1 MEILITND
9 DGWGAKG
16 IMTLVRLMETFGH
29 VTVVAPGTV
38 QSGKSNA
45 ITFDHLLLH
54 EIERT
59 DKHVVYTTNGTPSD
73 CVKLAIHIIYKG
85 GKPDLL
91 VSGINHGSNAAINV
105 IYSGTMG
112 AVFVGAENGIR
123 SIGFSLDSY
132 DPDADF
138 SFMEPYI
145 VQIVNEVLKDTLNFK
160 LSNQAATLNSKLS
173 TLNSKDKYGL
183 CWNVNA
189 PVGEIKGV
197 RLTRQCQGYWDEEVA
212 TIEDEEGGV
221 YYKLGGQFCNTE
233 PDAEDTDEWALH
245 HGYIAITPSTVD
257 TTHLIYYV

>member
-16 IMTLVRLMETFGH
+16 IMTLVRIMETFGH
-29 VTVVAPGTV
+29 VTIVAPGTV

-45 ITFDHLLLH
+45 ITFDQLLLH

-73 CVKLAIHIIYKG
+73 CVKLAMHIVYKG
-85 GKPDLL
+85 RKPDLL
-91 VSGINHGSNAAINV
+91 VSGINHGSNSAINV

-138 SFMEPYI
+138 SHFEPYI
-145 VQIVNEVLKDTLNFK
+145 VQIVQSLTA
-160 LSNQAATLNSKLS
+160 QAVAESQP
-173 TLNSKDKYGL
+173 YGL

-189 PVGEIKGV
+189 PVGEIKGI
-197 RLTRQCQGYWDEEVA
+197 RITRQCQGYWDEEVV
-212 TIEDEEGGV
+212 TMEDEEGGV
-221 YYKLGGQFCNTE
+221 YYKLGGQFCNSE
-233 PDAEDTDEWALH
+233 PDAEDTDEWAIH
-245 HGYIAITPSTVD
+245 HGYIAITPSTID
-257 TTHLIYYV
+257 TTFKGVLSWKIDT

>member
-16 IMTLVRLMETFGH
+16 LMTLLRVMETFGH
-29 VTVVAPGTV
+29 VTVVAPGTA

-45 ITFDHLLLH
+45 ITFDHLLMN

-59 DKHVVYTTNGTPSD
+59 DKHTVYMTNGTPSD
-73 CVKLAIHIIYKG
+73 CVKLAVHIVYQGK
-85 GKPDLL
+85 KPDLL

-123 SIGFSLDSY
+123 SIGFSIDSY
-132 DPDADF
+132 DPDEDF
-138 SFMEPYI
+138 SHFEPYI
-145 VQIVNEVLKDTLNFK
+145 YQIVKDVL
-160 LSNQAATLNSKLS
+160 ATGYGLPATGSGQP
-173 TLNSKDKYGL
+173 YGL

-189 PVGEIKGV
+189 PVGEIKGI

-212 TIEDEEGGV
+212 TLADEEGGT

-233 PDAEDTDEWALH
+233 PDAEDTDEWAIH
-245 HGYIAITPSTVD
+245 HGYIAITPSTID
-257 TTHLIYYV
+257 TTYKGSF